1 MLSQVQSQKQQHKI
15 LPQQIELLHFLHL
28 NSLELEQ
35 RIQDEINENPMLE
48 ELSSGADENGDKFSK
63 EAIQDFQGY
72 EEYAYDDIPD
82 YKMEYKNYLPAE
94 NIPDRPLADTVDFRE
109 DLKKQCRFI
118 SLPEEQYAL
127 LDFLIDSLNDH
138 GFLEQD
144 TEALATEF
152 SFRTKKWIEDADIT
166 HALNYLKQMEPVG
179 VGARDARECLLIQ
192 LKNMDT
198 RRPDVKMAI
207 RLMEE
212 FFTDLRSCNMDKIRH
227 ALQLDEEEVKI
238 IIRLISTLK
247 TKPVSEFSSA
257 NNSII
262 PDFVVTQEGE
272 ELEASLFRQRSSSLH
287 ISQSW
292 VEKVHSADQDTHTDK
307 ATRQYL
313 RNKLSAAQ
321 WFISAIEL
329 REANMMK
336 VMRAILQMQYNY
348 FLSGDMMQLKP
359 MILKN
364 IADKVGLDIST
375 VSRITCNKYAETPF
389 GTILLKDLF
398 SEGLPNKEG
407 DTISN
412 KVIQTTIE
420 DVIKS
425 EDKNKPYTDKE
436 LVVILSGKGYEVAR
450 RTVAKY
456 RNLLRIPVSQM
467 RGMWS

>member
-1 MLSQVQSQKQQHKI
+1 MLSQVQTQKQVHKI

-48 ELSSGADENGDKFSK
+48 ETGGGTEEGADKFSK

-94 NIPDRPLADTVDFRE
+94 TIPDRPLADTEDFRE
-109 DLKKQCRFI
+109 DLKKQCRFVA
-118 SLPEEQYAL
+118 LPEEQYAL
-127 LDFLIDSLNDH
+127 LDFLIDSLDDN

-144 TEALATEF
+144 AEALATEF
-152 SFRTKKWIEDADIT
+152 SFRNKQWIEASDVEDA
-166 HALNYLKQMEPVG
+166 LKYLKELEPIG
-179 VGARDARECLLIQ
+179 VGTRDARECLLLQ
-192 LKNMDT
+192 LKSMNT
-198 RRPDVKMAI
+198 KRPDVKMAI
-207 RLMEE
+207 HLLED
-212 FFTDLRSCNMDKIRH
+212 FFTDLRSCNMEKIKH
-227 ALQLDEEEVKI
+227 ALQLEEDEVRI

-247 TKPVSEFSSA
+247 TKPVSETSA
-257 NNSII
+257 VNNSII
-262 PDFVVTQEGE
+262 PDFVVQRDGE
-272 ELEASLFRQRSSSLH
+272 DLEASLYRQRSSSLH

-292 VEKVHSADQDTHTDK
+292 MEKVHSADTDHTDK

-329 REANMMK
+329 REANMLK
-336 VMRAILQMQYNY
+336 VMQAIVQMQYNY
-348 FLSGDMMQLKP
+348 FLTGDIMQLKP

-375 VSRITCNKYAETPF
+375 VSRITCNKYVETPF

-407 DTISN
+407 DAISN
-412 KVIQTTIE
+412 KVIQNTIE

-425 EDKNKPYTDKE
+425 EDKNRPYTDKE
-436 LVVILSGKGYEVAR
+436 LVTILSAKGYQVAR

-456 RNLLRIPVSQM
+456 RNLLKIPISQM
-467 RGMWS
+467 RGIWS

>member
-1 MLSQVQSQKQQHKI
+1 MLSQVQSQKQLHKI

-35 RIQDEINENPMLE
+35 RIQDEINDNPMLE
-48 ELSSGADENGDKFSK
+48 EMNGGAEDSADKFSK
-63 EAIQDFQGY
+63 ESVQDFQGY

-94 NIPDRPLADTVDFRE
+94 TIPDRPLADTVDFRE
-109 DLKKQCRFI
+109 DLKKQCRFV
-118 SLPEEQYAL
+118 SLPEEQYVL
-127 LDFLIDSLNDH
+127 LDFLIDSLNDN

-144 TEALATEF
+144 AEALATEF
-152 SFRTKKWIEDADIT
+152 SFRNKCWMEAGDVS
-166 HALNYLKQMEPVG
+166 HALNYLKELEPVG

-192 LKNMDT
+192 LKGMNT
-198 RRPDVKMAI
+198 KRPDVKMAI
-207 RLMEE
+207 RLLED
-212 FFTDLRSCNMDKIRH
+212 FFPDLRSCNMEKIKH
-227 ALQLDEEEVKI
+227 ALQLEEDEVRI
-238 IIRLISTLK
+238 IIKLIATLK
-247 TKPVSEFSSA
+247 TKPVTESTGV

-262 PDFVVTQEGE
+262 PDFVIQREGE
-272 ELEASLFRQRSSSLH
+272 VLEASLFRQRSSSLH

-292 VEKVHSADQDTHTDK
+292 VEKVQSVDHDHNTDK

-336 VMRAILQMQYNY
+336 VMRAIVAMQEQY
-348 FLSGDMMQLKP
+348 FLTGDIMLLKP

-398 SEGLPNKEG
+398 SEGLLNKEG
-407 DTISN
+407 DNISN
-412 KVIQTTIE
+412 KVIQNTIE
-420 DVIKS
+420 DVIKA
-425 EDKNKPYTDKE
+425 EDKHKPYTDKE
-436 LVVILSGKGYEVAR
+436 LVAILSAKGYEVAR

-456 RNLLRIPVSQM
+456 RNLLKIPVSQM
-467 RGMWS
+467 RGIWA

>member
-1 MLSQVQSQKQQHKI
+1 MLSQVQSQKQLHKI

-48 ELSSGADENGDKFSK
+48 EMNGGAEDGADKFSK
-63 EAIQDFQGY
+63 ESVQDFQGY

-94 NIPDRPLADTVDFRE
+94 TIPDRPLADTVDFRE
-109 DLKKQCRFI
+109 DLKKQCRFV
-118 SLPEEQYAL
+118 SLPEEQYVL
-127 LDFLIDSLNDH
+127 LDFLIDSLNDN

-144 TEALATEF
+144 AEALATEF
-152 SFRTKKWIEDADIT
+152 SFRNKCWIEAADVS
-166 HALNYLKQMEPVG
+166 HALGYLKELEPVG

-192 LKNMDT
+192 LKGMNT
-198 RRPDVKMAI
+198 KRPDVKMAI
-207 RLMEE
+207 RLLED
-212 FFTDLRSCNMDKIRH
+212 FFPDLRSCNMEKIKH
-227 ALQLDEEEVKI
+227 ALQLEEDEVRI
-238 IIRLISTLK
+238 IIKLIATLK
-247 TKPVSEFSSA
+247 TKPVTESTGV

-262 PDFVVTQEGE
+262 PDFVIQREGE
-272 ELEASLFRQRSSSLH
+272 VLEASLFRQRSSSLH

-292 VEKVHSADQDTHTDK
+292 VEKVQSVDHDHHTDK

-336 VMRAILQMQYNY
+336 VMHAIVAMQEQY
-348 FLSGDMMQLKP
+348 FLTGDIMLLKP

-398 SEGLPNKEG
+398 SEGLLNKEG
-407 DTISN
+407 DNISN
-412 KVIQTTIE
+412 KVIQNTIE
-420 DVIKS
+420 DVIKA
-425 EDKNKPYTDKE
+425 EDKRKPYTDKE
-436 LVVILSGKGYEVAR
+436 LVAILSAKGYEVAR

-456 RNLLRIPVSQM
+456 RNLLKIPVSQM
-467 RGMWS
+467 RGIWA

>member
-1 MLSQVQSQKQQHKI
+1 MLSQVQTQKQVHKI

-28 NSLELEQ
+28 NSLELDQ

-48 ELSSGADENGDKFSK
+48 ESASGADENGDKFSK

-94 NIPDRPLADTVDFRE
+94 TIPDRPLADTVDFRE
-109 DLKKQCRFI
+109 DLKKQCRFVA
-118 SLPEEQYAL
+118 LPEEQYAL
-127 LDFLIDSLNDH
+127 LDFLIDSIDNN

-144 TEALATEF
+144 AEALATEF
-152 SFRTKKWIEDADIT
+152 SFRTKQWIEAGDVEQ
-166 HALNYLKQMEPVG
+166 ALKYIKELEPVG

-192 LKNMDT
+192 LKAMNT
-198 RRPDVKMAI
+198 KRPDVKMAI
-207 RLMEE
+207 HLLED
-212 FFTDLRSCNMDKIRH
+212 FFPDLRSCNMEKIKH
-227 ALQLDEEEVKI
+227 ALQLEEDEVRI
-238 IIRLISTLK
+238 IIRLIATLK
-247 TKPVSEFSSA
+247 TKPVSESSTV
-257 NNSII
+257 NNTII
-262 PDFVVTQEGE
+262 PDFIIHRDGE
-272 ELEASLFRQRSSSLH
+272 ELEATLYRQRSSSLH

-292 VEKVHSADQDTHTDK
+292 MEKVHSVDQDHHTDK

-329 REANMMK
+329 RESNMLK
-336 VMRAILQMQYNY
+336 VMHAILQMQYNY
-348 FLSGDMMQLKP
+348 FLTGDIMQLKP

-375 VSRITCNKYAETPF
+375 VSRITCNKYVETPI

-412 KVIQTTIE
+412 KVIQNTIE

-425 EDKNKPYTDKE
+425 EDKNRPYTDKE
-436 LVVILSGKGYEVAR
+436 LVAILSAKGYEVAR

-456 RNLLRIPVSQM
+456 RNLLKIPISQM
-467 RGMWS
+467 RGILS

>member
-1 MLSQVQSQKQQHKI
+1 MLSQVQSQKQLHKI

-48 ELSSGADENGDKFSK
+48 EMNGGMEDGADKFSK
-63 EAIQDFQGY
+63 ESVQDFQGY

-94 NIPDRPLADTVDFRE
+94 TIPDRPLADTIDFRE
-109 DLKKQCRFI
+109 DLKKQCRFV
-118 SLPEEQYAL
+118 SLPEEQYVL
-127 LDFLIDSLNDH
+127 LDFLIDSLDDH

-144 TEALATEF
+144 AEALATEF
-152 SFRTKKWIEDADIT
+152 SFRNKCWTEAGDVS
-166 HALNYLKQMEPVG
+166 HALGYIKELEPVG

-192 LKNMDT
+192 LKGMNT
-198 RRPDVKMAI
+198 KRPDVKMAI
-207 RLMEE
+207 RLLED
-212 FFTDLRSCNMDKIRH
+212 FFPDLRSCNMEKIKH
-227 ALQLDEEEVKI
+227 ALQLDEDEVRI
-238 IIRLISTLK
+238 IIKLIATLK
-247 TKPVSEFSSA
+247 TKPVTESTGV

-262 PDFVVTQEGE
+262 PDFVIQREGE
-272 ELEASLFRQRSSSLH
+272 VLEASLFRQRSSSLH

-292 VEKVHSADQDTHTDK
+292 VEKVQSADHDQHTDK

-336 VMRAILQMQYNY
+336 VMHAIVAMQEQY
-348 FLSGDMMQLKP
+348 FLTGDIMLLKP

-398 SEGLPNKEG
+398 SEGLLNKEG
-407 DTISN
+407 DNISN
-412 KVIQTTIE
+412 KVIQNTIE
-420 DVIKS
+420 DVIKA
-425 EDKNKPYTDKE
+425 EDKHKPYTDKE
-436 LVVILSGKGYEVAR
+436 LVSILSAKGYEVAR

-456 RNLLRIPVSQM
+456 RNLLKIPVSQM
-467 RGMWS
+467 RGIWA

>member
-1 MLSQVQSQKQQHKI
+1 MLSQVQTQKQIHKI

-48 ELSSGADENGDKFSK
+48 ETSSGADENGDKFSK
-63 EAIQDFQGY
+63 EAVQDFQGY

-94 NIPDRPLADTVDFRE
+94 TIPDRPLADTVDFRE
-109 DLKKQCRFI
+109 DLKKQCRFV
-118 SLPEEQYAL
+118 SLPEEQYVL
-127 LDFLIDSLNDH
+127 LDFLIDSLNDN

-144 TEALATEF
+144 AEALATEF
-152 SFRTKKWIEDADIT
+152 SFRTKQWIETTDIE
-166 HALNYLKQMEPVG
+166 HALKYIKELEPVG
-179 VGARDARECLLIQ
+179 VGSRDARECLLIQ
-192 LKNMDT
+192 LKNMNT
-198 RRPDVKMAI
+198 KRPDVKMAI
-207 RLMEE
+207 HLLED
-212 FFTDLRSCNMDKIRH
+212 FFPDLRSCNMEKIKH
-227 ALQLDEEEVKI
+227 ALHLEEDEVRI
-238 IIRLISTLK
+238 IIRLIATLK
-247 TKPVSEFSSA
+247 TKPVSETSA
-257 NNSII
+257 VNNSII
-262 PDFVVTQEGE
+262 PDFVITQDGE
-272 ELEASLFRQRSSSLH
+272 ELDVTLFRQRSSSLH

-292 VEKVHSADQDTHTDK
+292 MEKVQSADSDRTDK

-329 REANMMK
+329 REANMLK
-336 VMRAILQMQYNY
+336 VMQAIMQMQYNY
-348 FLSGDMMQLKP
+348 FLTGDIMQLKP

-375 VSRITCNKYAETPF
+375 VSRITCNKYVETPF

-407 DTISN
+407 DAISN
-412 KVIQTTIE
+412 KVIQNTIE
-420 DVIKS
+420 DVIRA
-425 EDKNKPYTDKE
+425 EDKNRPYTDKE
-436 LVVILSGKGYEVAR
+436 LVAILSEKGYQVAR

-456 RNLLRIPVSQM
+456 RNLLKIPISQM
-467 RGMWS
+467 RGILS

>member
-1 MLSQVQSQKQQHKI
+1 MEKI
-15 LPQQIELLHFLHL
+15 KHAL
-28 NSLELEQ
+28 
-35 RIQDEINENPMLE
+35 DLE
-48 ELSSGADENGDKFSK
+48 ED
-63 EAIQDFQGY
+63 
-72 EEYAYDDIPD
+72 
-82 YKMEYKNYLPAE
+82 
-94 NIPDRPLADTVDFRE
+94 
-109 DLKKQCRFI
+109 
-118 SLPEEQYAL
+118 
-127 LDFLIDSLNDH
+127 
-138 GFLEQD
+138 
-144 TEALATEF
+144 
-152 SFRTKKWIEDADIT
+152 
-166 HALNYLKQMEPVG
+166 
-179 VGARDARECLLIQ
+179 
-192 LKNMDT
+192 
-198 RRPDVKMAI
+198 
-207 RLMEE
+207 
-212 FFTDLRSCNMDKIRH
+212 
-227 ALQLDEEEVKI
+227 EVKI

-247 TKPVSEFSSA
+247 TKPVTEFSSA

-292 VEKVHSADQDTHTDK
+292 VEKVQSADQDTHTDK

-348 FLSGDMMQLKP
+348 FLSGDLMQLKP

-420 DVIKS
+420 DLIKS

-436 LVVILSGKGYEVAR
+436 LVVILSTKGYEVAR

-456 RNLLRIPVSQM
+456 RNLLKIPVSQM
-467 RGMWS
+467 RGIWS

>member
-1 MLSQVQSQKQQHKI
+1 MLSQVQTQKQLHKI

-48 ELSSGADENGDKFSK
+48 ETNSGTEESTDKFSK
-63 EAIQDFQGY
+63 ESIQDFQGY

-82 YKMEYKNYLPAE
+82 YKTEYKNYLPAE
-94 NIPDRPLADTVDFRE
+94 TIPDRPLADTVDFRD
-109 DLKKQCRFI
+109 DLKKQARFVT
-118 SLPEEQYAL
+118 LPEEQYVL
-127 LDFLIDSLNDH
+127 LDFLIDSLDDH

-144 TEALATEF
+144 AEALATEF
-152 SFRTKKWIEDADIT
+152 SFRTKQWIEPGDIEQ
-166 HALNYLKQMEPVG
+166 ALKYLKELEPLG
-179 VGARDARECLLIQ
+179 VGSRDARECLLIQ
-192 LKNMDT
+192 LKSMNT
-198 RRPDVKMAI
+198 KRPDVKMAI
-207 RLMEE
+207 QLLEDY
-212 FFTDLRSCNMDKIRH
+212 FPDLRSCNMEKIKH
-227 ALQLDEEEVKI
+227 ALQLEEDEVRI
-238 IIRLISTLK
+238 IIRLIATLK
-247 TKPVSEFSSA
+247 TKPVSESSA
-257 NNSII
+257 VNNSII
-262 PDFVVTQEGE
+262 PDFIIQRDGE
-272 ELEASLFRQRSSSLH
+272 DLDATLYRQRSSSLH

-292 VEKVHSADQDTHTDK
+292 MEKVHSADSDHHTDK

-329 REANMMK
+329 RETNMLK
-336 VMRAILQMQYNY
+336 VMQAIMQMQYNY
-348 FLSGDMMQLKP
+348 FVTGDIMQLKP

-375 VSRITCNKYAETPF
+375 VSRITCNKYVETPF

-407 DTISN
+407 DAISN
-412 KVIQTTIE
+412 KVIQNTIE

-425 EDKNKPYTDKE
+425 EDKNRPYTDKE
-436 LVVILSGKGYEVAR
+436 LVAILSEKGYQVAR

-456 RNLLRIPVSQM
+456 RNLLKIPISQM
-467 RGMWS
+467 RGIWS